1 MPKKKARRQVIVT
14 NIYSPSL
21 DLQTAGMVRQKKA
34 KLAIDTAVVELLN
47 SR

>member
-1 MPKKKARRQVIVT
+1 MPKKKARHQVVVT

-21 DLQTAGMVRQKKA
+21 DLQTTGMVRQKKA
-34 KLAIDTAVVELLN
+34 KLAIDTAVIELLN